1 MHAPKIKESVVV
13 WSFNRIYQI
22 MVRMMMGMDISMMY
36 TDGILQTMIT
46 IHMMIILMALTVQE
60 RSEELVITVKV

>member
-1 MHAPKIKESVVV
+1 
-13 WSFNRIYQI
+13 
-22 MVRMMMGMDISMMY
+22 MMGMDISMMY

-46 IHMMIILMALTVQE
+46 IHMMIILTALTVQE